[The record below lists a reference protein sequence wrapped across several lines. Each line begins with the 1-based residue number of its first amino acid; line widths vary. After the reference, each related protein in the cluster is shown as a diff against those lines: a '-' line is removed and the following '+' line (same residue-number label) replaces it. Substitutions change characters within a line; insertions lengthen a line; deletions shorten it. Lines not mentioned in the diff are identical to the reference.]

1 MGVSSAVRGGAL
13 GAVSGGLPQDAGQPL
28 GEWWGSGMGRP
39 RRDLYEEMELE
50 RWLEQQFPAVRPGNR
65 VPNALRRFKSQC
77 TVFIW
82 FP

>member
-1 MGVSSAVRGGAL
+1 
-13 GAVSGGLPQDAGQPL
+13 
-28 GEWWGSGMGRP
+28 MGRP